1 MAKMVLS
8 YGIII
13 AGHFCKRMA
22 IYVSFLEQDIVGEK
36 GALKIFNSLQ
46 TLSLIPLWQE
56 YCVFLTS

>member
-1 MAKMVLS
+1 LAKGFPL

-13 AGHFCKRMA
+13 AGHFCKKA
-22 IYVSFLEQDIVGEK
+22 TIYVSFYEQDITGEA

-56 YCVFLTS
+56 YCIF